1 MQPTSSVH
9 SGTGDTVRAGI
20 YSDAMSEGETSSA
33 GGASSNPAVFVLLLT
48 VGVVLALILA
58 WLGRV
63 ILLLLFAAIV
73 VAVLLTAIV
82 DWVMP
87 KLRLRRG
94 LALTLI
100 LLIASVF
107 AVLTL
112 WISGPNIIEQ
122 FARLQADLPQAAHQL
137 VERVKGQGWGRWL
150 LAQWSDY
157 SQLSDS
163 VGYALTRIGGVV
175 LSTASLLAGIVIV
188 AFLGL
193 YLAAEPDVYVSGIR
207 RATPKRYRATLDACA
222 ASAVRNLR
230 WWLLAQMFS
239 MAAVGT
245 LVTIGLWALGVPLA
259 GTLGIIA
266 ALMTFIPNLGPI
278 LSVFPAALLAIA
290 INPGKGLL
298 TVLLFALVHF
308 LEGNIITPL
317 LQRRIVR
324 LPPGLTLTVQ
334 LLLAVIAGPL
344 GVALAAPITAAA
356 LGIFKVLLPAD
367 SIPAAPTASLTP

>member
-1 MQPTSSVH
+1 MRAEIH
-9 SGTGDTVRAGI
+9 SG
-20 YSDAMSEGETSSA
+20 AMSEGGTSSA
-33 GGASSNPAVFVLLLT
+33 GDAPNNPAVFVVLLA
-48 VGVVLALILA
+48 VGVVVALVLA

-63 ILLLLFAAIV
+63 ILLLLLAAIV
-73 VAVLLTAIV
+73 VAAFLTAIV
-82 DWVMP
+82 DWVTP
-87 KLRLRRG
+87 KLRLKRG
-94 LALTLI
+94 LALALI
-100 LLIASVF
+100 LLIASAF
-107 AVLTL
+107 FVLTL
-112 WISGPNIIEQ
+112 WISGPDIIEQ
-122 FARLQADLPQAAHQL
+122 FARLQTDLPQAAHQL
-137 VERVKGQGWGRWL
+137 VDRVKGQGWGRWL

-163 VGYALTRIGGVV
+163 VSYALTRIGGVV
-175 LSTASLLAGIVIV
+175 LSTAGLLAGIVIV

-193 YLAAEPDVYVSGIR
+193 YLAAEPDVYFSGIR
-207 RATPKRYRATLDACA
+207 RVTPRRYRATLDACA

-245 LVTIGLWALGVPLA
+245 LVTLGLWALGVPLA

-290 INPGKGLL
+290 ISPGKGLL
-298 TVLLFALVHF
+298 TVLLFVLVHF

-317 LQRRIVR
+317 LQRQIVR
-324 LPPGLTLTVQ
+324 LPPALTLTVQ

-356 LGIFKVLLPAD
+356 LGVFKVLLPAD
-367 SIPAAPTASLTP
+367 TISTAPNGSLPA